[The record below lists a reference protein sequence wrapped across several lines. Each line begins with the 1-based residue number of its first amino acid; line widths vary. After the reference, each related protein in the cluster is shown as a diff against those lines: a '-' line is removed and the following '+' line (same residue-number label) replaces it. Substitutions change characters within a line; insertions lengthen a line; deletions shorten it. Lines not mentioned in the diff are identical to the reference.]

1 MQLKDDAML
10 IARLIKTVGGKLV
23 GRIRL
28 QKTMYLKLRTSQTS
42 PAP

>member
-28 QKTMYLKLRTSQTS
+28 QKTM
-42 PAP
+42 